1 MKKNVLWL
9 CVVLMMAFGISSCSS
24 DDDSSPAADDS
35 SPAEEDS
42 APATEKSVVGY
53 WQLVGEF
60 NGTQQKPLTDVIV
73 AKFGEDGELTYY
85 ENGRKTNQEVN

>member
-1 MKKNVLWL
+1 MKKNGLLWL
-9 CVVLMMAFGISSCSS
+9 CAVLMLAAGMSSCSS
-24 DDDSSPAADDS
+24 DDDIAPAA
-35 SPAEEDS
+35 
-42 APATEKSVVGY
+42 EKSVVGY

-85 ENGRKTNQEVN
+85 KNGQQTNRLRLA